1 VARRRATTWYFV
13 ASALTA
19 LAAFAVAAVLREAGS
34 LEKLDLAVHD
44 RLVDAVA
51 PEPAK
56 DPSFLVILEEEPD
69 LARFGFPLSDDTL
82 AQLIERIAAA
92 DPVAIGIDKY
102 RDHPVAP
109 GTERLDALLAKS
121 DRLFWVAR
129 FGATP
134 NEAVPAPKALPER
147 FASCGDLVDDPDGNV
162 RRALLYLDEG
172 ERVCYTMAFQLA
184 RHAAAAKQL
193 SAVFAQIGPARVDF
207 GAASLAAIDAGDGP
221 YATIDTAGFQV
232 AAPTA
237 AGVAHIETVR
247 FADVMDGRVP
257 PEKMRGRVVLFGSAA
272 QSLRDFFNVPS
283 ADAPEGTTKITG
295 VQVHALIASYLL
307 RAASGEI
314 AALRLLP
321 WSASLAVT
329 GFFAVVAAL
338 IGCARRRPLL
348 VISAGLALLALYA
361 AATLSLAAYG
371 RYLSAAA
378 PALAIALAIAIG
390 IARSAWLEHKER
402 TELMLV
408 FSRHVSREI
417 ADAVWQQRDK
427 LIHQGVLLPR
437 PLEATVLFLD
447 IRGFT
452 TIFEKLPADKAVPW
466 LNRGLGVMTET
477 LMDHKGVV
485 ARFIGDA
492 ILACFGAPLPR
503 ETERELAQDARNAVQ
518 AALAIGPALDR
529 LNSEFSA
536 EGLPSIRVRIGIN
549 TGKMTQCSVG
559 TSRRMEFTVLGDT
572 VNVASRLE
580 SFDLPDDGST
590 ARVLVGERTLA
601 LAGGDFAT
609 RSVGELMLKG
619 KSVPVPVHQVLSK
632 R

>member
-1 VARRRATTWYFV
+1 M
-13 ASALTA
+13 LTA
-19 LAAFAVAAVLREAGS
+19 LAAFAAAAILREAGA
-34 LEKLDLAVHD
+34 LEKTDLAVHD
-44 RLVDAVA
+44 ALVDAVA
-51 PEPAK
+51 PKEAK
-56 DPSFLVILEEEPD
+56 DPNFLVILEDEPD
-69 LARFGFPLSDDTL
+69 LARFGFPLSDDAL
-82 AQLIERIAAA
+82 AQLIERVLAA
-92 DPVAIGIDKY
+92 DPVAVGIDKY

-129 FGATP
+129 FGSTP
-134 NEAVPAPKALPER
+134 NEAVPAPQALPER
-147 FASCGDLVDDPDGNV
+147 FAACGDLVDDPDGNV

-184 RHAAAAKQL
+184 RHAATAKKL
-193 SAVFAQIGPARVDF
+193 EARFAQTGPARVDF
-207 GAASLAAIDAGDGP
+207 GAASLFAIDAGDGP

-232 AAPTA
+232 PAPTA
-237 AGVAHIETVR
+237 AGVAHIETAR

-283 ADAPEGTTKITG
+283 AEKITG

-307 RAASGEI
+307 RAAGGEI
-314 AALRLLP
+314 AAMRLLP
-321 WSASLAVT
+321 WTWSLFLT
-329 GFFAVVAAL
+329 GLFALAAAL

-348 VISAGLALLALYA
+348 VIAAGLALVIVHIAMTVA
-361 AATLSLAAYG
+361 LAAYG
-371 RYLSAAA
+371 RYLSASP

-390 IARSAWLEHKER
+390 IARSAWIEHKER

-417 ADAVWQQRDK
+417 ADAVWEQRDK

-477 LMDHKGVV
+477 LMEHKGVV

-503 ETERELAQDARNAVQ
+503 ETEREIAQDARNAVH

-559 TSRRMEFTVLGDT
+559 TSRRMEFTVLGDA
-572 VNVASRLE
+572 VNTASRLE

-590 ARVLVGERTLA
+590 VRVLVGERTLA
-601 LAGGDFAT
+601 LAGGDFVT

-619 KSVPVPVHQVLSK
+619 KSVPVQVHQVLSK
-632 R
+632 K